1 MAIDFTFER
10 KKQLFKSVTQLH
22 YLTLELAKLLHR
34 FFTSEELIK
43 EVLEPQF
50 SAAFKQDI
58 AKTARMCGRGKVH
71 PYIETLKAGWVPFI
85 RQEALLDI
93 CFRNRGAFIDTDYL
107 VSGEAE
113 MNSSELVFLGKLNFF
128 VATIA
133 KKESEKEMYGWHAGE
148 KYQQSGY
155 MGFGQENSKHPASF
169 GNPHITMLLL
179 HYLNYSEEACRAY
192 ALIKEF
198 RTLKSNCMQAG
209 ASLFAKNQQ
218 KKVAFE
224 ANALATTVRTSIE
237 LPGRW
242 EEVAPDYWGREKEIR
257 EKLESSCV
265 FVGEFLS
272 INASNQKKLEELES
286 YLLTFDFSSEEIVAT
301 ELEVN
306 GALLE
311 LGEIRQLLVGFFELY
326 KNQILVAAI

>member
-1 MAIDFTFER
+1 MAFNFISER

-34 FFTSEELIK
+34 FSASEAIIK

-50 SAAFKQDI
+50 STALKQDI

-71 PYIETLKAGWVPFI
+71 PYLETLKAGWVPFI

-113 MNSSELVFLGKLNFF
+113 MNSSELVFLGKLNFL

-133 KKESEKEMYGWHAGE
+133 KKESIEELQSWHPE
-148 KYQQSGY
+148 NNYQQSGY

-169 GNPHITMLLL
+169 GVPHIIMLLL
-179 HYLNYSEEACRAY
+179 HYLNYSEEACRDY
-192 ALIKEF
+192 ALLKEF

-218 KKVAFE
+218 KIATFE
-224 ANALATTVRTSIE
+224 ANPLATTVRTSIE

-242 EEVAPDYWGREKEIR
+242 EEVAPDYWGREKEISMR
-257 EKLESSCV
+257 LESSCV

-272 INASNQKKLEELES
+272 INASNQKQLEEIEA
-286 YLLTFDFSSEEIVAT
+286 YLLTFDFSAEEIVAA

-306 GALLE
+306 GALRE
-311 LGEIRQLLVGFFELY
+311 LGEIRQLLAGFFERY